1 MGYFSNLK
9 QLQLDILK
17 EIGNIGAGNA
27 ASSLSDFLGMSVMMT
42 VPKVNVVSFDEMMEI
57 TGGSDHIQAAVFVP
71 FEGEI
76 NGSVYILFAPED
88 ADRFVKLLTND
99 PSQTVLNSNNSLALS
114 AFKELGNILVGSYL
128 RALSDFSNLQLYQH
142 VPNVTID
149 MAGAILTE
157 GILEIST
164 ISDEVILIETVLNEL
179 GDNKQPMSGHFVLL
193 PDPLTYKK
201 IFKALGVSS
210 DDEQS

>member
-57 TGGSDHIQAAVFVP
+57 TGGSEHIQAAVFVP

-88 ADRFVKLLTND
+88 ADRFVKFLTND

-164 ISDEVILIETVLNEL
+164 VSDEVILIETVLNEL

>member
-57 TGGSDHIQAAVFVP
+57 TGGSEHIQAAVFVP

-164 ISDEVILIETVLNEL
+164 VSDEVILIETVLNEL

-210 DDEQS
+210 DDKQS